1 MSIILEKYMKKFIL
15 LLIINALINTSCA
28 KRNDLEP
35 EIKFKTTAGNIT
47 VRLYAETPKHR
58 DNFVKLV
65 EAGYYD
71 GVLFHRV
78 IADFMIQAGDPDSKK
93 AKRNQTIGGGDVKYT
108 IPAEFVYPK
117 YYHKKGALA
126 AARQGDD
133 MNPERASSGAQFY
146 IVKGHLY
153 TDAELDKIEQNNA
166 NKIVKKLFKVQE
178 LQMQNRFLKYQ
189 SEQNMEQF
197 KLLRDSIMNQVVIE
211 MSQNSTCKFT
221 EQQRIDY
228 KTIGGTPHLDG
239 EYTVFGEVIDGIEI
253 VSNISIAKTGKMDR
267 PLEDIRILKAKRAR

>member
-1 MSIILEKYMKKFIL
+1 MKKIVL
-15 LLIINALINTSCA
+15 LIIINALIATSCA

-58 DNFVKLV
+58 DNFLKLI

-78 IADFMIQAGDPDSKK
+78 IADFMIQAGDPESKN
-93 AKRNQTIGGGDVKYT
+93 AKRNQELGSGDVKYT
-108 IPAEFVYPK
+108 IPAEIVYPK

-146 IVKGHLY
+146 FVKGHLY
-153 TDAELDKIEQNNA
+153 TDVELNKLEQ
-166 NKIVKKLFKVQE
+166 KKVDILETKLFDQKAQSF
-178 LQMQNRFLKYQ
+178 QNRIQKYEAENNQEQLELLK
-189 SEQNMEQF
+189 
-197 KLLRDSIMNQVVIE
+197 DSILYVVKSEIE
-211 MSQNSTCKFT
+211 KKPTYKFT
-221 EQQRIDY
+221 DQQRNDY

-239 EYTVFGEVIDGIEI
+239 AYTVFGEVIDGIEI

-267 PLEDIRILKAKRAR
+267 PLEDIRILKATRVR

>member
-1 MSIILEKYMKKFIL
+1 MKIIVL
-15 LLIINALINTSCA
+15 LIIINALIATSCA

-58 DNFVKLV
+58 DNFLKLV

-78 IADFMIQAGDPDSKK
+78 IADFMIQAGDPESKN
-93 AKRNQTIGGGDVKYT
+93 AKRNQELGSGDVKFT
-108 IPAEFVYPK
+108 IPAEIVYPK

-126 AARQGDD
+126 AARQGED

-146 IVKGHLY
+146 FVKGHLY
-153 TDAELDKIEQNNA
+153 TDVELNKLEQKKIDILET
-166 NKIVKKLFKVQE
+166 KLFDQKAQSF
-178 LQMQNRFLKYQ
+178 QNRIQKYEAENNQEQLELLK
-189 SEQNMEQF
+189 
-197 KLLRDSIMNQVVIE
+197 DSILYVVKSEIE
-211 MSQNSTCKFT
+211 KKPTYKFT
-221 EQQRIDY
+221 DQQRNDY

-239 EYTVFGEVIDGIEI
+239 AYTVFGEVIDGIEI

-267 PLEDIRILKAKRAR
+267 PLEDIRILKATRVR

>member
-1 MSIILEKYMKKFIL
+1 MKKIVLF
-15 LLIINALINTSCA
+15 LIINALISTSCA

-58 DNFVKLV
+58 DNFLKLV
-65 EAGYYD
+65 KAGYYD

-93 AKRNQTIGGGDVKYT
+93 ATRKQALGSGDVKYT
-108 IPAEFVYPK
+108 IPSEIIYPK

-133 MNPERASSGAQFY
+133 MNPECASSGAQFY

-153 TDAELDKIEQNNA
+153 TDVELNKLEQKNLRKLEA
-166 NKIVKKLFKVQE
+166 KLFDKNIQLFQSRIQKYETENNQE
-178 LQMQNRFLKYQ
+178 QLV
-189 SEQNMEQF
+189 
-197 KLLRDSIMNQVVIE
+197 LLRDSILSLVKYE
-211 MSQNSTCKFT
+211 MQQNPSYKFT

-267 PLEDIRILKAKRAR
+267 PLEDIRILKAKRVR

>member
-1 MSIILEKYMKKFIL
+1 MKKVIL
-15 LLIINALINTSCA
+15 LLIINALIVSSCA
-28 KRNDLEP
+28 KHNDLEP

-58 DNFVKLV
+58 DNFLKLV
-65 EAGYYD
+65 KAGYYD

-78 IADFMIQAGDPDSKK
+78 IADFMIQAGDPDSKNASGSK
-93 AKRNQTIGGGDVKYT
+93 SLGSGDVKYT
-108 IPAEFVYPK
+108 ISAEIVYPK

-153 TDAELDKIEQNNA
+153 TDVELNKLEQKNLSKFEA
-166 NKIVKKLFKVQE
+166 KLFEQKIILFQSRI
-178 LQMQNRFLKYQ
+178 QKYQ
-189 SEQNMEQF
+189 AENNQEQLE
-197 KLLRDSIMNQVVIE
+197 LLNDSILYLVKDE
-211 MSQNSTCKFT
+211 MQQNPTYKFT
-221 EQQRIDY
+221 EQQRNDY
-228 KTIGGTPHLDG
+228 KTVGGTPHLDG

-267 PLEDIRILKAKRAR
+267 PLEDIRILKATRVR

>member
-1 MSIILEKYMKKFIL
+1 MKKLIL

-35 EIKFKTTAGNIT
+35 EIKFKTTAGNFT

-108 IPAEFVYPK
+108 IPAEIVYPK

-133 MNPERASSGAQFY
+133 TNPERESSGAQFY

-153 TDAELDKIEQNNA
+153 TDAELNKLEQRNARKLEAKIFEQKVLLFQKRIQEYQVENN
-166 NKIVKKLFKVQE
+166 
-178 LQMQNRFLKYQ
+178 QNQLESLK
-189 SEQNMEQF
+189 
-197 KLLRDSIMNQVVIE
+197 DSILHLVKDEIT
-211 MSQNSTCKFT
+211 QNPTYKFT
-221 EQQRIDY
+221 EEQRNDY

-267 PLEDIRILKAKRAR
+267 PLENIRILKAKRVR

>member
-1 MSIILEKYMKKFIL
+1 MKKIV
-15 LLIINALINTSCA
+15 LLIIVNALIATSCA

-58 DNFVKLV
+58 DNFLKLI

-78 IADFMIQAGDPDSKK
+78 IADFMIQAGDPESKN
-93 AKRNQTIGGGDVKYT
+93 AKRNQELGSGDVKYT
-108 IPAEFVYPK
+108 IPAEIVYPK

-146 IVKGHLY
+146 FVKGHLY
-153 TDAELDKIEQNNA
+153 TDVELNKLEQ
-166 NKIVKKLFKVQE
+166 KKVDILETKLFDQKAQSF
-178 LQMQNRFLKYQ
+178 QNRIQKYEAENNQEQLELLK
-189 SEQNMEQF
+189 
-197 KLLRDSIMNQVVIE
+197 DSILYVVKSEIE
-211 MSQNSTCKFT
+211 KKPTYKFT
-221 EQQRIDY
+221 DQQRNDY

-239 EYTVFGEVIDGIEI
+239 AYTVFGEVIDGIEI

-267 PLEDIRILKAKRAR
+267 PLEDIRILKATRVR

>member
-1 MSIILEKYMKKFIL
+1 MKKLIL
-15 LLIINALINTSCA
+15 LLIINALINSSCA
-28 KRNDLEP
+28 KHNDLEP
-35 EIKFKTTAGNIT
+35 EVKFKTTAGNIT

-58 DNFVKLV
+58 DNFIKLV
-65 EAGYYD
+65 EKGYYD

-93 AKRNQTIGGGDVKYT
+93 ATRKQSIGAGDVKYT
-108 IPAEFVYPK
+108 IPAEIIYPK

-133 MNPERASSGAQFY
+133 TNPERASSGAQFY

-153 TDAELDKIEQNNA
+153 TDAELSKLEQRNA
-166 NKIVKKLFKVQE
+166 RELETKLLDQKALLFQKRIQE
-178 LQMQNRFLKYQ
+178 LQAENKKEQLELLK
-189 SEQNMEQF
+189 
-197 KLLRDSIMNQVVIE
+197 DSILNLVKDE
-211 MSQNSTCKFT
+211 MFQNPTYKFT
-221 EQQRIDY
+221 EEQRNDY

-267 PLEDIRILKAKRAR
+267 PLEDIRILKAIRVR

>member
-1 MSIILEKYMKKFIL
+1 MKKLIL
-15 LLIINALINTSCA
+15 LFIINALINTSCA

-35 EIKFKTTAGNIT
+35 EIKFTTSLGNIT

-78 IADFMIQAGDPDSKK
+78 IADFMIQAGDPDSKN
-93 AKRNQTIGGGDVKYT
+93 ATRSQTIGSGDVKYT
-108 IPAEFVYPK
+108 IHAEIVYPK

-133 MNPERASSGAQFY
+133 VNSERASSGAQFY
-146 IVKGHLY
+146 FVKGHIY
-153 TDAELDKIEQNNA
+153 TDAELNTLEQRNA
-166 NKIVKKLFKVQE
+166 KKLEVRLFQQKSLQFQPRIQKYKLENNQE
-178 LQMQNRFLKYQ
+178 QLN
-189 SEQNMEQF
+189 
-197 KLLRDSIMNQVVIE
+197 LLSDSILKITKEEVIVNQAY
-211 MSQNSTCKFT
+211 KFSDK
-221 EQQRIDY
+221 QREDY

-253 VSNISIAKTGKMDR
+253 VSNISMAKTGKMDR
-267 PLEDIRILKAKRAR
+267 PLEDIRILKAKRVR

>member
-1 MSIILEKYMKKFIL
+1 MKKIVL
-15 LLIINALINTSCA
+15 LIIINALIATSCA

-58 DNFVKLV
+58 DNFLKLV

-78 IADFMIQAGDPDSKK
+78 IADFMIQAGDPESKN
-93 AKRNQTIGGGDVKYT
+93 AKRNQELGSGDVKFT
-108 IPAEFVYPK
+108 IPAEIVYPK

-126 AARQGDD
+126 AARQGED

-146 IVKGHLY
+146 FVKGHLY
-153 TDAELDKIEQNNA
+153 TDVELNKLEQKKIDILET
-166 NKIVKKLFKVQE
+166 KLFDQKAQSF
-178 LQMQNRFLKYQ
+178 QNRIQKYEAENNQEQLELLK
-189 SEQNMEQF
+189 
-197 KLLRDSIMNQVVIE
+197 DSILYVVKSEIE
-211 MSQNSTCKFT
+211 KKPTYKFT
-221 EQQRIDY
+221 DQQRNDY

-239 EYTVFGEVIDGIEI
+239 AYTVFGEVIDGIEI

-267 PLEDIRILKAKRAR
+267 PLEDIRILKATRVR